1 MFDLK
6 TTLTA
11 NDIAFLHE
19 VFPNDVL
26 TEAEDMYVFGSD
38 ASMKRGTP
46 LAVVRAKNVEQVQKL
61 LRYANNEHIP
71 IYIRARG
78 TNLVGDCVPVIP
90 GIIVSTLYMDAILDI
105 SAEDFVAVV
114 EPGVNTGEFQA
125 ACEAKGL
132 YYPPDPA
139 TVNSSTIGGN
149 VITCA
154 GGMRAL
160 KYGVTRDF
168 VLGME
173 VVLPNGELVR
183 FGGRNHKDVVGLDLA
198 RLMVGSEG
206 TLGFISK
213 IWLKLLPKP
222 ETSASVLVGYENC
235 PTALGAVGKI
245 FAAGILPCALEYI
258 GDTVVNLMA
267 SQGNVPWPENVGALL
282 LIRVDG
288 SRETLPFEV
297 QKIVDNIPT
306 SHWHMT
312 GIGHAEEEPL
322 WEIRRR
328 INPTAFLLGPH
339 KASDDVTVPRGEL
352 VPAIKR
358 IEAIAKEYDVTLIH
372 FGHVGDGNIHVNF
385 LYDNADTE
393 LTKRVY
399 AAKKAVNDAVIAL
412 GGTCSGE
419 HGCGIVKDPSI
430 QIAPQALALMRG
442 IKKVFDPHGIMNPGK
457 GY

>member
-1 MFDLK
+1 MLDYK
-6 TTLTA
+6 TQLTK
-11 NDIAFLHE
+11 DDVSFLE
-19 VFPNDVL
+19 GLFPQDVL
-26 TEAEDMYVFGSD
+26 TSAEEMHVYGTD
-38 ASMKRGTP
+38 ASMRRGTP
-46 LAVVRAKNVEQVQKL
+46 LAVVRASRVQQIQEL
-61 LRYANNEHIP
+61 FRWANQERVP
-71 IYIRARG
+71 IYVRGRG

-90 GIIVSTLYMDAILDI
+90 GIVVSTLKMDAILEI
-105 SAEDFVAVV
+105 SNEDFVAVV
-114 EPGVNTGEFQA
+114 EPGVNTGVFQA

-139 TVNSSTIGGN
+139 TVHSSTIGGN

-168 VLGME
+168 VLGVE

-222 ETSASVLVGYENC
+222 QASASVLVGYEDC
-235 PTALGAVGKI
+235 EAALGAVGKI
-245 FAAGILPCALEYI
+245 FAAGVLPCALEYI
-258 GDTVVNLMA
+258 GDRIVRLMGE
-267 SQGNVPWPENVGALL
+267 QGNVPWPKDIGALL
-282 LIRVDG
+282 LLRVDG
-288 SRETLPFEV
+288 SEDTLPFEV
-297 QKIVDNIPT
+297 QSIVDNIPT
-306 SHWHMT
+306 SIWHVT
-312 GIGHAEEEPL
+312 GMGAEEEAL

-328 INPTAFLLGPH
+328 INPTAFLLGPN
-339 KASDDVTVPRGEL
+339 KLSDDVTVPRGML
-352 VPAIKR
+352 TKAIR
-358 IEAIAKEYDVTLIH
+358 IIEGIGEKHDVTLIH

-385 LYDNADTE
+385 LYDATDTVMTE
-393 LTKRVY
+393 RVY
-399 AAKKAVNDAVIAL
+399 AAKYAVNKALLAL

-419 HGCGIVKDPSI
+419 HGCGIVKDASI
-430 QIAPQALALMRG
+430 QIPPQALALMRG
-442 IKKVFDPHGIMNPGK
+442 VKAVFDPRGIMNPGK

>member
-1 MFDLK
+1 MFDYK
-6 TTLTA
+6 TSLTSA
-11 NDIAFLHE
+11 DIAFLE
-19 VFPNDVL
+19 EIFPGHVL
-26 TEAEDMYVFGSD
+26 TKAEDMHVYGSD
-38 ASMKRGTP
+38 ASLKRGTP
-46 LAVVRAKNVEQVQKL
+46 LAVVQAQNTEQVQKL
-61 LRYANNEHIP
+61 MRWANTEHIP
-71 IYIRARG
+71 IYVRGRG

-90 GIIVSTLYMDAILDI
+90 GIIISTLLMDKIIEI
-105 SAEDFVAVV
+105 SNEDFVAVV

-139 TVNSSTIGGN
+139 TVNSSSLGGN

-173 VVLPNGELVR
+173 VILPNGQLVQ
-183 FGGRNHKDVVGLDLA
+183 FGGRNHKNVVGLDLA

-213 IWLKLLPKP
+213 LWLKLLPKP
-222 ETSASVLVGYENC
+222 ETSASVLVGYKDYE
-235 PTALGAVGKI
+235 TALGAVGRI
-245 FAAGILPCALEYI
+245 FAAGVLPCALEYI
-258 GDTVVNLMA
+258 GDRLVTLLA
-267 SQGNVPWPENVGALL
+267 SQNAVPWPDNVGSLL

-288 SRETLPFEV
+288 SKETLPFEIK
-297 QKIVDNIPT
+297 KITDNIPT
-306 SHWHMT
+306 SMWHMS
-312 GIGHAEEEPL
+312 GIGKEEEEPL

-339 KASDDVTVPRGEL
+339 KASDDVTVPRGSL

-358 IEAIAKEYDVTLIH
+358 IESIGKQYDVTLIH
-372 FGHVGDGNIHVNF
+372 YGHVGDGNIHVNF
-385 LYDNADTE
+385 LYDEADTE
-393 LTKRVY
+393 LKERVY
-399 AAKKAVNDAVIAL
+399 AAKLAVNKAILEL

-430 QIAPQALALMRG
+430 QIEAEALALMHKIRNS
-442 IKKVFDPHGIMNPGK
+442 FDPNGIMNPGK